1 MIEPTKNK
9 DLNSQHEDL
18 EGILSTG
25 MRTTTYIE
33 YWVVQWGGHKTNR
46 NAERIKIWWGRK
58 KDMINDMIYDMTVS
72 KKGGS
77 PNF

>member
-33 YWVVQWGGHKTNR
+33 YWVVQWVGIKPTVMQRESRYDGDGK
-46 NAERIKIWWGRK
+46 RI
-58 KDMINDMIYDMTVS
+58 
-72 KKGGS
+72 
-77 PNF
+77 